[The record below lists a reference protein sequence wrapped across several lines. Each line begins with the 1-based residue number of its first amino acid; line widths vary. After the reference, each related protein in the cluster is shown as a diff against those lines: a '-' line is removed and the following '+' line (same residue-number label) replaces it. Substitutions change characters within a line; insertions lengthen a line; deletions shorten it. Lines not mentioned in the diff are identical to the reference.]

1 MEDYIWKKRLEQRRT
16 LKHRER
22 LLALLLLI
30 FSVGILIWYFAFY
43 VRTPEYSVLK
53 LEKALQEKD
62 TQTFREYTDLNLVL
76 SDAYDDL
83 TVDLFSH
90 DTNLTPQTRAL
101 FEKFYILVKP
111 EITQAAADTIDRKI
125 ASEQWTLPEGMQ
137 LLKGRQLG
145 IDFEQFLE
153 RSLLKST
160 TIQEVGS
167 ITHTKNTA
175 TLLLNVMEE
184 HSHTPFTLELA
195 LEKTQDSRWRIT
207 SIKNY
212 RAYLETVYPL
222 LYKDIAQYVDAT
234 SEINTNYNNTL
245 QLMQWDVQYRS
256 LSSNGQLHKEQ
267 RKSLASYL
275 EDNVIPTIK
284 KRQAELDQIEVPSG
298 AARLADL
305 RKESTDLS
313 IRIWQHY
320 IHGLREDNI
329 AEFHTAE
336 SLHKQM
342 LATEQR
348 IEDIIHHAAVAAIPQ
363 DES

>member
-1 MEDYIWKKRLEQRRT
+1 MEDYIWKKRLEQRRSRK
-16 LKHRER
+16 KHER
-22 LLALLLLI
+22 LLVLLLLI
-30 FSVGILIWYFAFY
+30 FSAGILIWYFAFY
-43 VRTPEYSVLK
+43 VRTPEYAVLK

-62 TQTFREYTDLNLVL
+62 AQTFREYADLDLLL

-90 DTNLTPQTRAL
+90 DKNLTPQTKVL

-111 EITQAAADTIDRKI
+111 EVTQAAADTIDRRI
-125 ASEQWTLPEGMQ
+125 ASDQWTLPDGID

-160 TIQEVGS
+160 SIQKVGS
-167 ITHTKNTA
+167 LTRTKDNA
-175 TLLLNVMEE
+175 TLSLDVLEE

-195 LEKTQDSRWRIT
+195 LEKNQDSRWRII

-212 RAYLETVYPL
+212 RAYLEAVYPL

-256 LSSNGQLHKEQ
+256 LTSEGRLSKEQ
-267 RKSLASYL
+267 RKSLAAYL

-313 IRIWQHY
+313 IRVWQHY
-320 IHGLREDNI
+320 IHGLREDNMN
-329 AEFHTAE
+329 EFHTAE